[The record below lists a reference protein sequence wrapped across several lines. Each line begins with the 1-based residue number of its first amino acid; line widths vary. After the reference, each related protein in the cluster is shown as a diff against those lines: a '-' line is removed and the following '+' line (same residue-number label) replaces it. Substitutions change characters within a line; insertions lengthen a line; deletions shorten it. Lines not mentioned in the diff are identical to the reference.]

1 MLNQFRKAG
10 LRNAQYL
17 DVMQQMADRFA
28 AIKSI
33 THRDWTPAVA
43 ALTTAVQK
51 LDQDFK
57 QQQGS
62 DITAQITEAD
72 QKRDKAYQT
81 FAAIIKAQAEA
92 EVPAAQKV
100 LKIINKYN
108 LRTTMQMDEENAIIK
123 QIHDDINDLGYE
135 KLFDLG
141 VTDHWALAISTT
153 HVLSE
158 YLRQRDD
165 ERATLQTGLIKA
177 DRAAIDSA
185 YDRCATIIDAA
196 LIYEPSQALT
206 DAVAKANSY
215 INRVRTQML
224 SQSATE
230 SEEVSGATTTTIP
243 EEPTEGSTEGNGN
256 TPSTE
261 GTQTP
266 TPPSQGEDGGFGV

>member
-33 THRDWTPAVA
+33 THRDWNPAVA

-81 FAAIIKAQAEA
+81 FSAIIRAQAEA

-123 QIHDDINDLGYE
+123 QIHDD
-135 KLFDLG
+135 FDTILIAQFAALG
-141 VTDHWALAISTT
+141 VHEHWATVINETKHLAD
-153 HVLSE
+153 

-177 DRAAIDSA
+177 DRATIDPA
-185 YDRCATIIDAA
+185 YDRVANILNAA
-196 LIYEPSQALT
+196 LIYEPSQSLT
-206 DAVAKANSY
+206 DAVAQLNSY
-215 INRVRTQML
+215 INRIRTQML
-224 SQSATE
+224 STSVAE
-230 SEEVSGATTTTIP
+230 SEEVSGAT
-243 EEPTEGSTEGNGN
+243 PTAPVPEGNGN
-256 TPSTE
+256 TQQPS
-261 GTQTP
+261 GNGSGGVNNMP
-266 TPPSQGEDGGFGV
+266 DGIIIVDPNDIFE

>member
-33 THRDWTPAVA
+33 THRDWNPAVA

-81 FAAIIKAQAEA
+81 FVAIIRVQAEA
-92 EVPAAQKV
+92 GVPAAQKV

-108 LRTTMQMDEENAIIK
+108 LRTTMQMDEESAIIK

-135 KLFDLG
+135 NLLDLG

-177 DRAAIDSA
+177 DRATIDPA
-185 YDRCATIIDAA
+185 YDRVAAILNAA
-196 LIYEPSQALT
+196 LIYESSQPLT
-206 DAVAKANSY
+206 DAVAQLNSY
-215 INRVRTQML
+215 INRIRTQML
-224 SQSATE
+224 SVSVAE
-230 SEEVSGATTTTIP
+230 SEEVSGATPSTPATP
-243 EEPTEGSTEGNGN
+243 EDNGNQQQPSGNG
-256 TPSTE
+256 
-261 GTQTP
+261 
-266 TPPSQGEDGGFGV
+266 GGNEFEA